1 MNSAYDDQVGLA
13 IYFIVHQYTSKWPGK
28 YRIAWCMMRRP
39 IFNIK
44 QKHNAYAAN
53 TPQQES
59 IPVHDNPY
67 AKSQTTLIYL
77 LAPRHWE
84 NVTTNGQ
91 ITIATSK
98 DIMAGPITSCR
109 LLAQAHVKDGW
120 LFMIYNIVTRT
131 AVIFIYTILC
141 FSQLCQN
148 LDKLYQLLRPSYVVE
163 SRRCQMCR
171 LYRHWRKIFLKKNP
185 VHRTIQDCIKFRK
198 GFEMFQEVHVE
209 W

>member
-1 MNSAYDDQVGLA
+1 M
-13 IYFIVHQYTSKWPGK
+13 
-28 YRIAWCMMRRP
+28 
-39 IFNIK
+39 
-44 QKHNAYAAN
+44 
-53 TPQQES
+53 
-59 IPVHDNPY
+59 HDNPY

-120 LFMIYNIVTRT
+120 LFMIYNVVTRT
-131 AVIFIYTILC
+131 AVIYIYTILC

-148 LDKLYQLLRPSYVVE
+148 LSYTNCFVHHMWWNPVVAKCVDCTDIGARY
-163 SRRCQMCR
+163 S
-171 LYRHWRKIFLKKNP
+171 LKNP
-185 VHRTIQDCIKFRK
+185 VHRTIQDCIQFRK
-198 GFEMFQEVHVE
+198 GFEMFQEVHIE